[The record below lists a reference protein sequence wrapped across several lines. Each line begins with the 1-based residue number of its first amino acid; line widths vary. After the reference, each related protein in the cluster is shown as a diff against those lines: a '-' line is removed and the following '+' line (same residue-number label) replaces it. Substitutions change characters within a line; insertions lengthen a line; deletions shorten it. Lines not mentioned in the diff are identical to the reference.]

1 MNRFFPLKQ
10 LQDTLMSPLEDDS
23 ATRRA
28 PFGQISQELRNEL
41 ELISTPGGRIR
52 DLMNQHF
59 NKTLMI
65 LWVILIVISSYASG
79 FFKLNI
85 FVMGSLLSYVLW
97 NVMKR
102 MRQREERMYIAQLHH
117 LYRSV
122 TMNADFEDAE
132 WINTIL
138 VHLWSVLEPVLSQ
151 KIVEALQPI
160 LNQVKFKQ
168 YVKEKKRER
177 EEREGET

>member
-1 MNRFFPLKQ
+1 
-10 LQDTLMSPLEDDS
+10 
-23 ATRRA
+23 
-28 PFGQISQELRNEL
+28 
-41 ELISTPGGRIR
+41 
-52 DLMNQHF
+52 
-59 NKTLMI
+59 
-65 LWVILIVISSYASG
+65 VILIVISSYASG